1 MKVLGILGTRPE
13 VIKLAS
19 VIRTLDEAEDTEVC
33 VCVTSQH
40 RELLQQALHTFDIRP
55 AYDLDI
61 MKFMQSPVEILS
73 RALPKLD
80 RVLREENPDVVLV
93 QGDTT
98 SAFAG
103 AFAGFHKR
111 IPVAHVEA
119 GLRSGNVNLP
129 FPEEA
134 NRRMIAAL
142 SAIHFAPTE
151 RAAQNLRKEGFPE
164 DAIEVTGN
172 TVVDALHFIL
182 SETAPAELHPA
193 PEEGRSLVVVTLHRR
208 ETLGGRL
215 EALCDALRTISQRHA
230 GELDFVIPV
239 HKNPRVQSAIRPAL
253 SDLDNVSLVEPL
265 DYPGFIHLM
274 ERAAVVITDSGGVQE
289 EAAALGKPVLI
300 AREVTERPEVLEIGY
315 GRLVGT
321 EPMGFQAAVETFLG
335 ELRIYRDKAPSTVF
349 GDGHA
354 AKRIVSRLRKLTDST
369 DSASA
374 YAV

>member
-182 SETAPAELHPA
+182 LD
-193 PEEGRSLVVVTLHRR
+193 
-208 ETLGGRL
+208 GRL

-354 AKRIVSRLRKLTDST
+354 AKRIVWRLRKLTDST